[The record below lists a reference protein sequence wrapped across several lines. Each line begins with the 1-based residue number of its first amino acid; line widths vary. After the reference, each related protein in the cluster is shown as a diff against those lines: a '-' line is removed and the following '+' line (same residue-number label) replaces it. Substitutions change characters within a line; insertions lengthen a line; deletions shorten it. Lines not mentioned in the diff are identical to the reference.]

1 VVALKQ
7 DIREFGICSECGG
20 IAVYSYRLELAG
32 ESETSVSVSVSCSMC
47 GYRDSKR
54 IIMPN
59 TALYL
64 MRYLFKPEA
73 RLFAEKAYIV
83 PSLRVATAFRKER
96 ADEGEERA

>member
-1 VVALKQ
+1 VVALRQ
-7 DIREFGICSECGG
+7 DIRELGICSECGG

-32 ESETSVSVSVSCSMC
+32 EEETSVNVSVSCSMC
-47 GYRDSKR
+47 GYNDSNR
-54 IIMPN
+54 IIVPN

-83 PSLRVATAFRKER
+83 PSLRVTAPTRKEKVE
-96 ADEGEERA
+96 EGR